1 MSILLVMYDLNNEGQ
16 STRDYREFYKII
28 KSYDWAR
35 LSDSA
40 YALNTKEGPH
50 EVWSRLRPH
59 TDADDD
65 VLVVTLALP
74 FAGVHRSGTI
84 RWIQSSLPRR
94 ER

>member
-1 MSILLVMYDLNNEGQ
+1 MSVLLVMYDLNNEGK

-40 YALNTKEGPH
+40 YALNTEEGPH
-50 EVWSRLRPH
+50 QVWSRLRPH

-74 FAGVHRSGTI
+74 FAGVHRTGTI
-84 RWIQSSLPRR
+84 RWIQRSLPRH